1 MIIVNKVKF
10 CDGYVKTFENV
21 ASTHL
26 GDLNNKE
33 NTISVNVNL
42 AMISTQIFNSDFSA
56 QKQ

>member
-1 MIIVNKVKF
+1 MIIVKKVKI

-42 AMISTQIFNSDFSA
+42 AMNITQIFN
-56 QKQ
+56 

>member
-1 MIIVNKVKF
+1 MIIVKKVKF

-26 GDLNNKE
+26 GDLNKE

-56 QKQ
+56 QKH